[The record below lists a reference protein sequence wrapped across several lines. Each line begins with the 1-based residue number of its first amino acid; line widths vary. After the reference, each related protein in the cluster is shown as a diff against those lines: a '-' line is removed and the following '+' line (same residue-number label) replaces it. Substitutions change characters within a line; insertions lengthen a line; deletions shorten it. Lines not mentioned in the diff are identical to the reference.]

1 VRRQRKTRQSNR
13 VAASTADRHS
23 EWLRL
28 SSFLFAVFVV
38 KLIVAMQLDQH
49 PLLTADSGLDTAAH
63 LGLARRVLGGDVLL
77 GPGLYYMSPLYT
89 YFLAVVLFVH
99 DSLAFVRSVQ
109 AVLGTVA
116 VACVVLMARQW
127 FGARAGWIAG
137 VIAALTGEFTFYEIL
152 ILQSSLDTVL
162 TAGALLL
169 LTYALMRGDRAALY
183 GFGSGLVFGLS
194 LLNRPNVGLAV
205 AAIIVVLLRLR
216 RWRLAAAVSAG
227 ALCLLAPVVA
237 RNALVSRE
245 FALLSSQGGL
255 NFYIGNHS
263 SATGQYVSVPD
274 VRSNIEGQ
282 SEDTRRVASQALG
295 RMVGNGEA
303 SGYFS
308 GMAFRWIRSEPA
320 AAARLFVK
328 KMLLV
333 FNWRHQW
340 LDYSYPYYAHD
351 VDSLLSFLV
360 IGPWLILPLGL
371 AGLFVVR
378 PKASIG
384 SFVAWVAFVPIYA
397 AAVALFFV
405 AERYRLP
412 LLIALC
418 VPAGALID
426 RLLELRRSAPV
437 GLALPAAITAAC
449 AIAYWPFHLESGRFE
464 ERLRL
469 SKVLMNR
476 GDFEGAVREL
486 EAAHDLKPDD
496 LVTEFNLGTALVSDG
511 RAREGIDHLDHAVN
525 RGVDVPGARYALA
538 GAILATRDRP
548 RAAALIQTFT
558 PTPNDDAD
566 SCYHVALLA
575 ISAGEFGTAKRF
587 LLRALQLR
595 PGWYDAERALAGIQ
609 SK

>member
-1 VRRQRKTRQSNR
+1 VTRKRKTRQSNP
-13 VAASTADRHS
+13 VPASTTDGHS
-23 EWLRL
+23 EWPRL
-28 SSFLFAVFVV
+28 SAFLFAVFVV

-63 LGLARRVLGGDVLL
+63 VGLARRVLGGDVLL

-89 YFLAVVLFVH
+89 YFLATVLFVH
-99 DSLAFVRSVQ
+99 DSLAFVRAVQ
-109 AVLGTVA
+109 AALGTVA
-116 VACVVLMARQW
+116 VACVMLMTRQW
-127 FGARAGWIAG
+127 FGGRAGWIAG

-152 ILQSSLDTVL
+152 ILQSSLDTFL

-169 LTYALMRGDRAALY
+169 LTYALTRGTRAAWC
-183 GFGSGLVFGLS
+183 GFGSGLAFGLS
-194 LLNRPNVGLAV
+194 LLNRPNVGLAF
-205 AAIIVVLLRLR
+205 AAIVVVLLTLR

-255 NFYIGNHS
+255 NFYIGNHP
-263 SATGQYVSVPD
+263 SATGQYVSVPG

-295 RMVGNGEA
+295 RPVSEGEA

-308 GMAFRWIRSEPA
+308 RMAFQWIRSEPA
-320 AAARLFVK
+320 AATRLFLK
-328 KMLLV
+328 KTLLV

-351 VDSLLSFLV
+351 VDSLLRVLV

-371 AGLFVVR
+371 AGLFAVR
-378 PKASIG
+378 PKANIG
-384 SFVAWVAFVPIYA
+384 SFVAWIAFVPAYA
-397 AAVALFFV
+397 AAVAVFFV

-426 RLLELRRSAPV
+426 RLLELRQRRPV
-437 GLALPAAITAAC
+437 GATLPAAIAAAC

-476 GDFEGAVREL
+476 GDFNGAVREL
-486 EAAHDLKPDD
+486 EAAHDLRPDD

-511 RAREGIDHLDHAVN
+511 RARDGIDHLDHAVN
-525 RGVDVPGARYALA
+525 GGVDVPGARYALA
-538 GAILATRDRP
+538 AAILAARDKP

-558 PTPNDDAD
+558 PTQSDDAD

-595 PGWYDAERALAGIQ
+595 PGWYDAERALADVQ

>member
-1 VRRQRKTRQSNR
+1 M
-13 VAASTADRHS
+13 
-23 EWLRL
+23 
-28 SSFLFAVFVV
+28 

-63 LGLARRVLGGDVLL
+63 LELARHVLGGDVLL

-89 YFLAVVLFVH
+89 YFLAAVLFFH
-99 DSLAFVRSVQ
+99 DSLAFVRGVQ

-116 VACVVLMARQW
+116 VACVMLMARHW
-127 FGARAGWIAG
+127 FGVRASWIAG
-137 VIAALTGEFTFYEIL
+137 VIAALTGEFTFYEVL

-169 LTYALMRGDRAALY
+169 LTYALTRAERAALY

-194 LLNRPNVGLAV
+194 LLNRPNVGLAL
-205 AAIIVVLLRLR
+205 AAIVAVLLTLR
-216 RWRLAAAVSAG
+216 RWSLAAAVSAG
-227 ALCLLAPVVA
+227 ALCLLGPVVA

-245 FALLSSQGGL
+245 LALLSSQGGL
-255 NFYIGNHS
+255 NFYIGNHP
-263 SATGQYVSVPD
+263 SATGQYVSVPG

-282 SEDTRRVASQALG
+282 SEDTRRVASRALG
-295 RMVGNGEA
+295 RPVSDGEA

-351 VDSLLSFLV
+351 VDSLLRFLV
-360 IGPWLILPLGL
+360 VGSWLILPSGL
-371 AGLFVVR
+371 AGLFAVR
-378 PKASIG
+378 PKANVG
-384 SFVAWVAFVPIYA
+384 FVAWIAFVPAYA
-397 AAVALFFV
+397 AAVAVFFV

-426 RLLELRRSAPV
+426 RLLELRRRRPV
-437 GLALPAAITAAC
+437 GAALPAAITAAC

-476 GDFEGAVREL
+476 GDFDGAIREL

-496 LVTEFNLGTALVSDG
+496 LVTEFTLGTALVNDG
-511 RAREGIDHLDHAVN
+511 RAREAIDHLGHAVDG
-525 RGVDVPGARYALA
+525 GVDVPGARYALA
-538 GAILATRDRP
+538 GAMLATGDRP

-558 PTPNDDAD
+558 PAQNDDAD

-575 ISAGEFGTAKRF
+575 ISAGEFGTAKIF

-595 PGWYDAERALAGIQ
+595 PGWDDAERALASIP